1 MILNA
6 FAQAAMGMAGNH
18 LTATAVTAGTLG
30 CAALAPYAAPL
41 ILGAVGFTSTGV
53 AAGSI
58 AAGIQA
64 GIGNVVAGSLFA
76 GAQAAGA
83 TGAIPVIGTVISG
96 GVGGAAAYAGTVVA
110 GLAASS

>member
-6 FAQAAMGMAGNH
+6 FAQAAMGMVGNH

-41 ILGAVGFTSTGV
+41 VLVL
-53 AAGSI
+53 I

-110 GLAASS
+110 GLATSS